1 MRGRRQNE
9 QTHSL
14 WKGGN
19 GRVGRKYFLLYNVSK
34 RERGNVGEDGDLGEA
49 KQRQTL
55 TFFKRG
61 NTKRALVEVDVEE
74 ASTIFEFL
82 RGETGTR

>member
-1 MRGRRQNE
+1 
-9 QTHSL
+9 
-14 WKGGN
+14 
-19 GRVGRKYFLLYNVSK
+19 
-34 RERGNVGEDGDLGEA
+34 LGEA